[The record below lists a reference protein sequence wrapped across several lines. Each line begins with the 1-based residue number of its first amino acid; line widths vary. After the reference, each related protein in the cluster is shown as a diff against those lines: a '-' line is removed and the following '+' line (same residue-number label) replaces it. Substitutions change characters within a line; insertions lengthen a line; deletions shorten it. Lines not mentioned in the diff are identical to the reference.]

1 MIIISDLNWA
11 LKFLDSNIVEKQIKI
26 RFLST
31 KLRPATSTIKFF
43 RLNFIDLTIL
53 WAWIMHLKR
62 ILNPKEQ
69 PSSYIF

>member
-53 WAWIMHLKR
+53 
-62 ILNPKEQ
+62 
-69 PSSYIF
+69 